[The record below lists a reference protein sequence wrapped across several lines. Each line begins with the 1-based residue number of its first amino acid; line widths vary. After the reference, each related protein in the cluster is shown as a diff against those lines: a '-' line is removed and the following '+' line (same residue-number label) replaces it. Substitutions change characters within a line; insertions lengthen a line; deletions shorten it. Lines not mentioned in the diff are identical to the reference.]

1 MFYLQISFLI
11 FCDLLLI
18 VAGIGLLYKGWTERQ
33 LRRYVED
40 TPTSTPKSVAL
51 GLAEVM
57 GTATK
62 ASETLTD
69 PIEDRPSLL
78 YKYALY
84 EYGRDSDEDKPSWS
98 TITTGTL
105 GVPFLLEGEEGQVFV
120 SPTDAD
126 IRTSGKLNSPS
137 SHPDQL
143 PLNGVAWSRSEG
155 PPESLEKYLSDSQE
169 RLKYRVDSSRE
180 ADAKME
186 WTLLDRVDRET
197 EDRFGFATE
206 RVEPGDDLYLL
217 GEAKSP
223 DADSVPD
230 DVTAVFE
237 APESASSSFARGS
250 GSFPLIISTKG
261 EHGLLKDTK
270 EKEWRAFA
278 FGAIFLIPAV
288 GFPLNFLIQKFLL

>member
-1 MFYLQISFLI
+1 MSYLAVPLFIIGNI
-11 FCDLLLI
+11 FCIWVGL
-18 VAGIGLLYKGWTERQ
+18 ALLYNGWVERR

-51 GLAEVM
+51 GLAEVT

-62 ASETLTD
+62 ASETLPD
-69 PIEDRPSLL
+69 PIEDCPSLL

-84 EYGRDSDEDKPSWS
+84 EYGRDADEDKASWS
-98 TITTGTL
+98 AITTGTL
-105 GVPFLLEGEEGQVFV
+105 GVPFLLEGEEGRVFV

-126 IRTSGKLNSPS
+126 VRTPKELNTPGDHSDLHPS
-137 SHPDQL
+137 
-143 PLNGVAWSRSEG
+143 NGVTWSRSEG

-169 RLKYRVDSSRE
+169 QFEYRIDPTRDQ
-180 ADAKME
+180 DAEKE
-186 WTLLDRVDRET
+186 RTLLEDLYRET

-206 RVEPGDDLYLL
+206 RVEPGDDLYIL

-237 APESASSSFARGS
+237 ASEPALYSFLLGS
-250 GSFPLIISTKG
+250 LSFPLIISTKG
-261 EHGLLKDTK
+261 ERALIKDTK
-270 EKEWRAFA
+270 QKERGAFL
-278 FGAIFLIPAV
+278 FGAGFLVFGV
-288 GFPLNFLIQKFLL
+288 GLLLNFVMKMFPL